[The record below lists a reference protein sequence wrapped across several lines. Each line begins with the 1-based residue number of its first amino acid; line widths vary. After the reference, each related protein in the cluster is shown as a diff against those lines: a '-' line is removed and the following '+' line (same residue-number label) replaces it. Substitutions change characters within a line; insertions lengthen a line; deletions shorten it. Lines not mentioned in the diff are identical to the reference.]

1 MARARSA
8 VYETVSDILEK
19 IGDVSPQRIR
29 LQPWPGTATEEDVL
43 KVHKR
48 TRRLYE
54 LVDGVLVEKVIGY
67 RESGLA
73 CQLIVHL
80 ETFVTRHDLGL
91 LSDGS
96 GAVRLMPGLVRI
108 PDVSFVSW
116 RQVPSRQYPQEPIPG
131 LAPDL
136 AVEVLSEGNTPE
148 EMKRKLKDYFLSGV
162 RLVWYV
168 DPDAHT
174 VAVYT
179 APDQV
184 RVLAEEETL
193 DGGEVLPGLTI
204 PLQQVF
210 ALLPPKAAGGKKPG
224 KRRKRS

>member
-48 TRRLYE
+48 TQRLYE
-54 LVDGVLVEKVIGY
+54 LVDGVLVEKIMGF

-73 CQLIVHL
+73 VELIVHL
-80 ETFVTRHDLGL
+80 GTFVRQHDLGMVVGEAGAMRL
-91 LSDGS
+91 L
-96 GAVRLMPGLVRI
+96 PGLIRI

-116 RQVPSRQYPQEPIPG
+116 RHVPSRKYPQEPIPG

-162 RLVWYV
+162 LLVWYV
-168 DPDAHT
+168 DPDART

-184 RVLAEEETL
+184 RVVTEEETL